1 LKSKSFIVF
10 SLKTIK
16 IAMKSRKQLLNKMKA
31 KAFDTGLFKRI
42 LTYTKP
48 YKWRYNGVII
58 FAISLSIF
66 AALRPYLL
74 KQTVDGYIKTHDQ
87 LGLLFYVTLMG
98 IVLMLEVFSQFYFVY
113 WANWLGQDIVKDI
126 RTKLFKHILS
136 FRMKYF
142 DLVPV
147 GQLVTRSVSDIE
159 SIARIFSQGLFMII
173 SDLMKMLV
181 VLIFMF
187 YMNWKLTWIVV
198 IAMPI
203 LVYITR
209 IFQRKM
215 QVAFE
220 EVRTQIANMNSFV
233 QERVTGMKIVQ
244 LFNREKTE
252 YESFKEINGKH
263 KKAWIKTILY
273 NSIFFPIADIIS
285 SLTLGCIVVFGGFKI
300 LNGDNFTTFGDL
312 FSYTMFIGML
322 FNPLRQIADKF
333 NEMQLGMIAA
343 NRVFD
348 IIDTQDHIQ
357 DTGTIEA
364 PIFNGTIE
372 FKDVRFGYIP
382 EEEVIKG
389 IDLSVEA
396 GQTIAIVGSTGAGK
410 STIINLLNRFYEINS
425 GTICIDGNNIENY
438 TLASLRK
445 QIAVVLQDVFLF
457 ADTIYNNIT
466 LNNPEITKAQVLE
479 AAKVIGVHDF
489 IMSLPDNYD
498 FDVKERGVMLSSG
511 QRQLIAFLRSYVSN
525 PSILILDE
533 ATSSIDTYSEEMIQ
547 RATET
552 ITKGRTSI
560 VIAHRLATIVN
571 ADKIVVMDKGLIVE
585 QGTHQELINRTNGYY
600 KNLYDSQFVVAN

>member
-1 LKSKSFIVF
+1 
-10 SLKTIK
+10 
-16 IAMKSRKQLLNKMKA
+16 MKA
-31 KAFDTGLFKRI
+31 KAFDTRLFKRI
-42 LTYTKP
+42 LQYTKP
-48 YKWRYNGVII
+48 YQWRFNGVII
-58 FAISLSIF
+58 FAISLSVF

-74 KQTVDGYIKTHDQ
+74 KQTVDGYIKTQDQ
-87 LGLLFYVTLMG
+87 HGLLLYVILMG
-98 IVLMLEVFSQFYFVY
+98 IVLLMEVFSQFFFVY

-126 RTKLFKHILS
+126 RTKLFRHILS

-187 YMNWKLTWIVV
+187 YMNWTLTWIVIV
-198 IAMPI
+198 AMPI
-203 LVYITR
+203 LVFITR
-209 IFQRKM
+209 IFQKKM

-244 LFNREKTE
+244 LFNREDIEFEK
-252 YESFKEINGKH
+252 FKEINDKH
-263 KKAWIKTILY
+263 NRAWIKTILY

-285 SLTLGCIVVFGGFKI
+285 SLTLGFIVLYGGMKI
-300 LNGDNFTTFGDL
+300 LNGDHFTTFGDL

-333 NEMQLGMIAA
+333 NEMQLGMISA

-348 IIDTQDHIQ
+348 ILDTEDQIQ

-364 PIFNGTIE
+364 PL
-372 FKDVRFGYIP
+372 FKGDIRFENVRFGYIP
-382 EEEVIKG
+382 EEDVIKG
-389 IDLSVEA
+389 IDLEVNA

-425 GTICIDGNNIENY
+425 GSIYIDNHNIENY
-438 TLASLRK
+438 TLSSLRN

-457 ADTIYNNIT
+457 ADTIFNNIT
-466 LNNPEITKAQVLE
+466 LNNPAISREQVLA
-479 AAKVIGVHDF
+479 AAKKIGVHDF

-511 QRQLIAFLRSYVSN
+511 QRQLIAFLRAYVSN

-533 ATSSIDTYSEEMIQ
+533 ATSSIDTYSEELIQ

-552 ITKGRTSI
+552 ITEGRTSI

-585 QGTHQELINRTNGYY
+585 QGTHQELINRESGYY
-600 KNLYDSQFVVAN
+600 KNLYDSQFSVAN

>member
-1 LKSKSFIVF
+1 
-10 SLKTIK
+10 
-16 IAMKSRKQLLNKMKA
+16 MKA
-31 KAFDTGLFKRI
+31 KAFDTRLFKRI
-42 LTYTKP
+42 LKYTQP
-48 YKWRYNGVII
+48 YQLRFRGVIA
-58 FAISLSIF
+58 FAISLSVF

-87 LGLLFYVTLMG
+87 HGLLLYITFMG
-98 IVLMLEVFSQFYFVY
+98 IVLLAEVFSQYYFVY

-142 DLVPV
+142 DHVPV

-159 SIARIFSQGLFMII
+159 AIARIFSQGLFMII
-173 SDLMKMLV
+173 SDLMKMVV
-181 VLIFMF
+181 VLFFMF
-187 YMNWKLTWIVV
+187 YMNWKLTWIVIV
-198 IAMPI
+198 AMPV
-203 LVYITR
+203 LVFFTR

-220 EVRTQIANMNSFV
+220 EVRTEIANMNSFV

-244 LFNREKTE
+244 LFNREDIELDK
-252 YESFKEINGKH
+252 FKNINDKH
-263 KKAWIKTILY
+263 RKAWIKTILY

-285 SLTLGCIVVFGGFKI
+285 SLTLGFIVLYGGFKI
-300 LNGDNFTTFGDL
+300 LNGDMFTTFGDL

-348 IIDTQDHIQ
+348 ILDTQDQIQ

-364 PIFNGTIE
+364 PVFKGDIE
-372 FKDVRFGYIP
+372 FKGVRFGYIP
-382 EEEVIKG
+382 DEEVIKG
-389 IDLSVEA
+389 IDLNVQA

-425 GTICIDGNNIENY
+425 GTICIDHNTIENY
-438 TLASLRK
+438 TLESLRK

-466 LNNPEITKAQVLE
+466 LNNPAISREEVLASAQ
-479 AAKVIGVHDF
+479 KIGVHDF

-511 QRQLIAFLRSYVSN
+511 QRQLIAFLRAFVSN

-533 ATSSIDTYSEEMIQ
+533 ATSSIDTYSEELIQ

-552 ITKGRTSI
+552 ITQGRTSI

-585 QGTHQELINRTNGYY
+585 EGSHQELVNKESGYY
-600 KNLYDSQFVVAN
+600 KNLYDSQFSVAN

>member
-1 LKSKSFIVF
+1 
-10 SLKTIK
+10 
-16 IAMKSRKQLLNKMKA
+16 MKA
-31 KAFDTGLFKRI
+31 KAFDTRLFQRI
-42 LTYTKP
+42 LHYTKP
-48 YKWRYNGVII
+48 YQSRFNFVVA

-74 KQTVDGYIKTHDQ
+74 KQTVDGYIKNQDQ
-87 LGLLFYVTLMG
+87 FGLLLYVSLMG
-98 IVLMLEVFSQFYFVY
+98 FVLLLEVFSQFFFVY

-126 RTKLFKHILS
+126 RTKMFKHILS
-136 FRMKYF
+136 FKMKYF
-142 DLVPV
+142 DTVPV

-159 SIARIFSQGLFMII
+159 AIARIFSQGLFMII
-173 SDLMKMLV
+173 SDLMKMFV
-181 VLIFMF
+181 VLLFMF
-187 YMNWKLTWIVV
+187 YMNWKLTWIVIV
-198 IAMPI
+198 AMPI
-203 LVYITR
+203 LVFFTR
-209 IFQRKM
+209 IFQKKM

-244 LFNREKTE
+244 LFNREE
-252 YESFKEINGKH
+252 IESEKFKSINEKH
-263 KKAWIKTILY
+263 NKAWIKTILY

-285 SLTLGCIVVFGGFKI
+285 SLTLGFIVLYGGFKI
-300 LNGDNFTTFGDL
+300 LNGDNFTTLGDL

-348 IIDTQDHIQ
+348 ILDTHDQIQ
-357 DTGTIEA
+357 DTGTMEA
-364 PIFNGTIE
+364 PIFNGSIQ
-372 FKDVRFGYIP
+372 FKDVHFGYIA
-382 EEEVIKG
+382 EEYVIKG
-389 IDLSVEA
+389 IDLDVKA
-396 GQTIAIVGSTGAGK
+396 GKTIAIVGATGAGK

-438 TLASLRK
+438 TLSSLRK

-457 ADTIYNNIT
+457 ADTIFNNIT
-466 LNNPEITKAQVLE
+466 LNNPDISREQVLA
-479 AAKVIGVHDF
+479 AAKKIGVHKF

-511 QRQLIAFLRSYVSN
+511 QRQLIAFLRAYVSN

-533 ATSSIDTYSEEMIQ
+533 ATSSIDTYSEELIQ
-547 RATET
+547 KATET

-560 VIAHRLATIVN
+560 VIAHRLATIIK

-585 QGTHQELINRTNGYY
+585 QGTHQELVSKEGGYY
-600 KNLYDSQFVVAN
+600 KNLYDSQFAVDINVKS

>member
-1 LKSKSFIVF
+1 
-10 SLKTIK
+10 
-16 IAMKSRKQLLNKMKA
+16 MKA
-31 KAFDTGLFKRI
+31 KAFDTRLFKRI
-42 LTYTKP
+42 LQYTKP
-48 YKWRYNGVII
+48 YQLRVRGVIA
-58 FAISLSIF
+58 FAVSLSVF

-87 LGLLFYVTLMG
+87 QGLLLYISLMG
-98 IVLMLEVFSQFYFVY
+98 IVLLAEVFSQYYFVF

-142 DLVPV
+142 DHVPV

-159 SIARIFSQGLFMII
+159 AIARIFSQGLFMII
-173 SDLMKMLV
+173 SDLMKMVV
-181 VLIFMF
+181 VLFFMF
-187 YMNWKLTWIVV
+187 YMNWKLTWIVIV
-198 IAMPI
+198 AMPI
-203 LVYITR
+203 LVFFTR

-220 EVRTQIANMNSFV
+220 EVRNEIANMNSFV

-244 LFNREKTE
+244 LFNREDIEFDK
-252 YESFKEINGKH
+252 FKNINDKH
-263 KKAWIKTILY
+263 RKAWIKTILY

-285 SLTLGCIVVFGGFKI
+285 SLTLGFIVLYGGFKI
-300 LNGDNFTTFGDL
+300 LNGDSFTTFGDL

-348 IIDTQDHIQ
+348 ILDTQDQIQ

-364 PIFNGTIE
+364 PLFDGNIE
-372 FKDVRFGYIP
+372 FKDIHFGYVP
-382 EEEVIKG
+382 NEEVIKG
-389 IDLSVEA
+389 IDLEVKA

-425 GTICIDGNNIENY
+425 GSIYIDHQNIENY
-438 TLASLRK
+438 TLESLRK

-466 LNNPEITKAQVLE
+466 LNNPAISREEVLAAAQ
-479 AAKVIGVHDF
+479 KIGVHEF

-511 QRQLIAFLRSYVSN
+511 QRQLIAFLRAFVSN

-533 ATSSIDTYSEEMIQ
+533 ATSSIDTYSEELIQ
-547 RATET
+547 RATDT

-560 VIAHRLATIVN
+560 VIAHRLATIMN

-585 QGTHQELINRTNGYY
+585 QGTHQELIKKESGYY
-600 KNLYDSQFVVAN
+600 KNLYDSQFSAAN

>member
-1 LKSKSFIVF
+1 
-10 SLKTIK
+10 
-16 IAMKSRKQLLNKMKA
+16 MKA
-31 KAFDTGLFKRI
+31 KAFDTRLFKRI
-42 LTYTKP
+42 LKYTKP
-48 YKWRYNGVII
+48 YQWRFNGVII
-58 FAISLSIF
+58 FAISLSVF

-74 KQTVDGYIKTHDQ
+74 KQTVDSYIQPKDQ
-87 LGLLFYVTLMG
+87 TGLLIYISLMG
-98 IVLMLEVFSQFYFVY
+98 IVLILEVLAQFFFVY

-126 RTKLFKHILS
+126 RIKLFKHILS

-159 SIARIFSQGLFMII
+159 AIARIFSQGLFMII

-187 YMNWKLTWIVV
+187 YMNWKLTWIVIV
-198 IAMPI
+198 AMPL

-209 IFQRKM
+209 IFQKKM
-215 QVAFE
+215 QIAFE

-244 LFNREKTE
+244 LFHREDIEAEK
-252 YESFKEINGKH
+252 FRVINEKH
-263 KKAWIKTILY
+263 NKAWIKTILY

-285 SLTLGCIVVFGGFKI
+285 SLTLGFIVLYGGFNI
-300 LNGDNFTTFGDL
+300 LNGDTSTTFGDL

-348 IIDTQDHIQ
+348 ILDTQDQIQ

-364 PIFNGTIE
+364 PTFQGDIRFE
-372 FKDVRFGYIP
+372 EVRFGYIP
-382 EEEVIKG
+382 DEEVIKG
-389 IDLSVEA
+389 IDLEVTA

-425 GTICIDGNNIENY
+425 GSIFIDNHNIENY
-438 TLASLRK
+438 TLGSLRK

-457 ADTIYNNIT
+457 ADTIYKNIT
-466 LNNPEITKAQVLE
+466 LNNPEISREQVLA
-479 AAKVIGVHDF
+479 AAKKIGVHEF

-511 QRQLIAFLRSYVSN
+511 QRQLIAFLRAYVSN

-533 ATSSIDTYSEEMIQ
+533 ATSSIDTHSEELIQ

-585 QGTHQELINRTNGYY
+585 QGTHQELINQEKGYY
-600 KNLYDSQFVVAN
+600 KNLYDSQFLATSLDSF

>member
-1 LKSKSFIVF
+1 
-10 SLKTIK
+10 
-16 IAMKSRKQLLNKMKA
+16 MKA
-31 KAFDTGLFKRI
+31 KAFDTRLFKRI
-42 LTYTKP
+42 LQYTKP
-48 YKWRYNGVII
+48 YQWRFNGVII
-58 FAISLSIF
+58 FAISLSVF

-74 KQTVDGYIKTHDQ
+74 KQTVDGYIKTQDQ
-87 LGLLFYVTLMG
+87 HGLLLYVILMG
-98 IVLMLEVFSQFYFVY
+98 IVLLMEVFSQFFFVY

-126 RTKLFKHILS
+126 RTKLFRHILS

-187 YMNWKLTWIVV
+187 YMNWTLTWIVIV
-198 IAMPI
+198 AMPI
-203 LVYITR
+203 LVFITR
-209 IFQRKM
+209 IFQKKM

-244 LFNREKTE
+244 LFNREDIEFEK
-252 YESFKEINGKH
+252 FREINDKH
-263 KKAWIKTILY
+263 NKAWIKTILY

-285 SLTLGCIVVFGGFKI
+285 SLTLGFIVLYGGMKI
-300 LNGDNFTTFGDL
+300 LNGDHFTTFGDL

-348 IIDTQDHIQ
+348 ILDTQDQIQ

-364 PIFNGTIE
+364 PLFQGNIRFEN
-372 FKDVRFGYIP
+372 VRFGYIP
-382 EEEVIKG
+382 EEDVIKG
-389 IDLSVEA
+389 INLEVNA

-425 GTICIDGNNIENY
+425 GSIYIDNHNIENY
-438 TLASLRK
+438 TLSSLRN

-457 ADTIYNNIT
+457 ADTIFNNIT
-466 LNNPEITKAQVLE
+466 LNNPAISREQVLA
-479 AAKVIGVHDF
+479 AAKKIGVHNF
-489 IMSLPDNYD
+489 IMSLPDDYN

-511 QRQLIAFLRSYVSN
+511 QRQLIAFLRAYVSN

-533 ATSSIDTYSEEMIQ
+533 ATSSIDTYSEELIQ

-585 QGTHQELINRTNGYY
+585 QGTHQELINRENGYY
-600 KNLYDSQFVVAN
+600 KNLYDSQFSVAN

>member
-1 LKSKSFIVF
+1 
-10 SLKTIK
+10 
-16 IAMKSRKQLLNKMKA
+16 MKA
-31 KAFDTGLFKRI
+31 KAFDTRLFKRI
-42 LTYTKP
+42 LQYTKP
-48 YKWRYNGVII
+48 YQWRFNGVII
-58 FAISLSIF
+58 FAISLSVF

-74 KQTVDGYIKTHDQ
+74 KQTVDGYIKTQDQ
-87 LGLLFYVTLMG
+87 HGLLLYVILMG
-98 IVLMLEVFSQFYFVY
+98 IVLLLEVFSQFFFVF

-126 RTKLFKHILS
+126 RTKLFRHILS

-187 YMNWKLTWIVV
+187 YMNWTLTWIVIV
-198 IAMPI
+198 AMPI
-203 LVYITR
+203 LVFITR
-209 IFQRKM
+209 IFQKKM

-244 LFNREKTE
+244 LFNREDIEFEK
-252 YESFKEINGKH
+252 FKEINDKH
-263 KKAWIKTILY
+263 NRAWIKTILY

-285 SLTLGCIVVFGGFKI
+285 SLTLGFIVLYGGMKI
-300 LNGDNFTTFGDL
+300 LNGDHFTTFGDL

-333 NEMQLGMIAA
+333 NEMQLGMISA

-348 IIDTQDHIQ
+348 ILDTQDQIQ

-364 PIFNGTIE
+364 PL
-372 FKDVRFGYIP
+372 FKGNIRFENVRFGYIP

-389 IDLSVEA
+389 INLEVNA

-425 GTICIDGNNIENY
+425 GSIYIDNHNIENY
-438 TLASLRK
+438 TLSSLRN

-457 ADTIYNNIT
+457 ADTIFNNIT
-466 LNNPEITKAQVLE
+466 LNNPAISREQVLD
-479 AAKVIGVHDF
+479 AAQKIGVHNF

-511 QRQLIAFLRSYVSN
+511 QRQLIAFLRAYVSN

-533 ATSSIDTYSEEMIQ
+533 ATSSIDTYSEELIQ

-552 ITKGRTSI
+552 ITEGRTSI

-585 QGTHQELINRTNGYY
+585 QGTHQELINRESGYY
-600 KNLYDSQFVVAN
+600 KNLYDSQFSVAN

>member
-1 LKSKSFIVF
+1 
-10 SLKTIK
+10 
-16 IAMKSRKQLLNKMKA
+16 MKA
-31 KAFDTGLFKRI
+31 KAFDTRLFKRI
-42 LTYTKP
+42 LKYTKP
-48 YKWRYNGVII
+48 YQWRFNGVII

-74 KQTVDGYIKTHDQ
+74 KQTVDSYIQPKDQ
-87 LGLLFYVTLMG
+87 NGLLLYITLMG
-98 IVLMLEVFSQFYFVY
+98 FVLLLEVFSQFFFVF

-126 RTKLFKHILS
+126 RVKMFKHILS

-159 SIARIFSQGLFMII
+159 AIARIFSQGLFMII

-187 YMNWKLTWIVV
+187 YMNWKLTWIVIV
-198 IAMPI
+198 AMPI
-203 LVYITR
+203 LVFITR
-209 IFQRKM
+209 IFQKKM

-244 LFNREKTE
+244 LFHREDIEAEKFRVINDKHNR
-252 YESFKEINGKH
+252 
-263 KKAWIKTILY
+263 AWIKTILY

-285 SLTLGCIVVFGGFKI
+285 SLTLGFIVLYGGFNI
-300 LNGDNFTTFGDL
+300 LNGDTSTTFGDL

-348 IIDTQDHIQ
+348 ILDTQDQIQ

-364 PIFNGTIE
+364 PLFQGDIRFEN
-372 FKDVRFGYIP
+372 VHFGYIP
-382 EEEVIKG
+382 DEEVIKG
-389 IDLSVEA
+389 INLEVKA

-425 GTICIDGNNIENY
+425 GSIFIDNQNIEAY
-438 TLASLRK
+438 TLNTLRK

-466 LNNPEITKAQVLE
+466 LNNPEITRDQVLN
-479 AAKVIGVHDF
+479 AAQKIGVHDF

-511 QRQLIAFLRSYVSN
+511 QRQLIAFLRAYVSN

-533 ATSSIDTYSEEMIQ
+533 ATSSIDTYSEELIQ

-560 VIAHRLATIVN
+560 VIAHRLSTIVN

-585 QGTHQELINRTNGYY
+585 QGTHQELINHEKGYY
-600 KNLYDSQFVVAN
+600 KNLYDSQFSIAN

>member
-1 LKSKSFIVF
+1 
-10 SLKTIK
+10 
-16 IAMKSRKQLLNKMKA
+16 MKA
-31 KAFDTGLFKRI
+31 KAFDTRLFKRI
-42 LTYTKP
+42 LQYTKP
-48 YKWRYNGVII
+48 YQWRFNGVII
-58 FAISLSIF
+58 FAISLSVF

-74 KQTVDGYIKTHDQ
+74 KQTVDGYIKTQDQ
-87 LGLLFYVTLMG
+87 HGLLLYVILMG
-98 IVLMLEVFSQFYFVY
+98 IVLLLEVFSQFFFVF

-126 RTKLFKHILS
+126 RTKLFRHILS

-187 YMNWKLTWIVV
+187 YMNWTLTWIVIV
-198 IAMPI
+198 AMPI
-203 LVYITR
+203 LVFITR
-209 IFQRKM
+209 IFQKKM

-244 LFNREKTE
+244 LFNREDIEFEK
-252 YESFKEINGKH
+252 FKEINDKH
-263 KKAWIKTILY
+263 NRAWIKTILY

-285 SLTLGCIVVFGGFKI
+285 SLTLGFIVLYGGMKI
-300 LNGDNFTTFGDL
+300 LNGDHFTTFGDL

-333 NEMQLGMIAA
+333 NEMQLGMISA

-348 IIDTQDHIQ
+348 ILDTQDQIQ

-364 PIFNGTIE
+364 PL
-372 FKDVRFGYIP
+372 FKGNIKFENVRFGYIP

-389 IDLSVEA
+389 INLEVNA

-425 GTICIDGNNIENY
+425 GSIYIDNHNIENY
-438 TLASLRK
+438 TLSSLRN

-457 ADTIYNNIT
+457 ADTIFNNIT
-466 LNNPEITKAQVLE
+466 LNNPAISREQVLD
-479 AAKVIGVHDF
+479 AAQKIGVHNF

-511 QRQLIAFLRSYVSN
+511 QRQLIAFLRAYVSN

-533 ATSSIDTYSEEMIQ
+533 ATSSIDTYSEELIQ

-552 ITKGRTSI
+552 ITEGRTSI

-585 QGTHQELINRTNGYY
+585 QGTHQELINRESGYY
-600 KNLYDSQFVVAN
+600 KNLYDSQFSVAN

>member
-1 LKSKSFIVF
+1 
-10 SLKTIK
+10 
-16 IAMKSRKQLLNKMKA
+16 MKA
-31 KAFDTGLFKRI
+31 KAFDIRLFKRI
-42 LTYTKP
+42 LQYTKP
-48 YKWRYNGVII
+48 YQWRFNGVVI

-74 KQTVDGYIKTHDQ
+74 KQTVDGYIQTEDAN
-87 LGLLFYVTLMG
+87 GLLLYITLMG
-98 IVLMLEVFSQFYFVY
+98 IVLLFEVFSQFYFVF

-126 RTKLFKHILS
+126 RIKLFSHILS

-173 SDLMKMLV
+173 SDLMKMFV

-187 YMNWKLTWIVV
+187 YMNWKLTWIVI

-203 LVYITR
+203 LVVITR
-209 IFQRKM
+209 VFQRKM

-220 EVRTQIANMNSFV
+220 EVRNQIANMNSFV

-244 LFNREKTE
+244 LFNREDIEADK
-252 YESFKEINGKH
+252 FREINDKH

-285 SLTLGCIVVFGGFKI
+285 SLTLGFIVLYGGIRI

-343 NRVFD
+343 NRVFE
-348 IIDTQDHIQ
+348 IIDTQDQIQ
-357 DTGTIEA
+357 DTGILEA
-364 PIFNGTIE
+364 PIFNGDIS
-372 FKDVRFGYIP
+372 FKDVHFSYIVD
-382 EEEVIKG
+382 EEVIKG
-389 IDLSVEA
+389 ISLDVKA
-396 GQTIAIVGSTGAGK
+396 GQTVAIVGSTGAGK

-425 GTICIDGNNIENY
+425 GTILIDGQNIDAY
-438 TLASLRK
+438 TLGSLRK

-457 ADTIYNNIT
+457 ADTIYSNIT
-466 LNNPEITKAQVLE
+466 LNNPEITREEVLA
-479 AAKVIGVHDF
+479 AAKDIGVHDF

-511 QRQLIAFLRSYVSN
+511 QRQLIAFLRAYVSN

-533 ATSSIDTYSEEMIQ
+533 ATSSIDTYSEELIQ

-552 ITKGRTSI
+552 ITQGRTSI
-560 VIAHRLATIVN
+560 VIAHRLATIVS
-571 ADKIVVMDKGLIVE
+571 ADKIVVMDQGLIVE
-585 QGTHQELINRTNGYY
+585 QGTHQELVNLEDGYY
-600 KNLYDSQFVVAN
+600 KNLYDSQFSVAN